1 MVGRIL
7 RAMLALLLYFSLATL
22 IAETIVVGYLV
33 SHWQIDA
40 GKLGAMIAAAQGIE
54 LPGTGETAPPEPETP
69 STEQASYDQ
78 VLEARAVKDKN
89 LQLRELALASALA
102 QCRSDQRKLSEE
114 QTRYAAQ
121 RRDYEAKLDATS
133 KGALATGRE
142 EVASVL
148 QLLKPKQAK
157 EILLKMLENGEMD
170 EVVLLLTGMTDAK
183 RAKIIT
189 EFKTADETKKIEEVM
204 RQIRQGVPVAPLV
217 DQARQ
222 QLRQP
227 AETAGVRP

>member
-7 RAMLALLLYFSLATL
+7 RAMFTLLLYFSLATL
-22 IAETIVVGYLV
+22 IAETIVVGHLV

-54 LPGTGETAPPEPETP
+54 LPRAGEAARPEPETP
-69 STEQASYDQ
+69 STEQVSYDQ

-89 LQLRELALASALA
+89 LQLRELALANALA
-102 QCRSDQRKLSEE
+102 QFRSDQRKLSEE

-121 RRDYEAKLDATS
+121 RRDYEGKLDATS

-142 EVASVL
+142 QVASLL
-148 QLLKPKQAK
+148 QSLKPKQAK
-157 EILLKMLENGEMD
+157 DILLNMLENNEMD
-170 EVVLLLTGMTDAK
+170 EVVLLLSGMADAK
-183 RAKIIT
+183 RAKIVS

-204 RQIRQGVPVAPLV
+204 RQIRQGIPVAPLA
-217 DQARQ
+217 DQAKQ
-222 QLRQP
+222 QLGQP
-227 AETAGVRP
+227 AQTAGVRP